1 MQRWYRLAG
10 EGHESCFY
18 VEAAAPMEPQE
29 LAILQWLLAETF
41 EPENLAAASHLG
53 PQDGATIEV
62 GPRLNFE
69 TAFSTNAVAIC
80 HACGLQKVSRVE
92 KSRRWLMPH
101 DRDRNAFL
109 AACHD
114 RMTECPYT
122 VPLDSFETGLVP
134 EKVAI
139 VPILEQG
146 IEALRALNIELGL
159 GMDPWDL
166 TFYYNLFTRTFRRNP
181 TNVECFQLA
190 QANSEHSRHW
200 FFKGQLVVDGA
211 AAPETLMEI
220 IKSTL
225 RAHPA
230 NSVIAFKDNSSAIR
244 GYEIKTILP
253 ATPGKRSAFKM
264 WQGLYDLIFTA
275 ETHNFPS
282 GVAPFPGAETGTG
295 GRIRDVHATGRGA
308 LFIAGTAGYCVGNL
322 NLKGFEIPGED
333 RAFAYPGNLAS
344 PIQILIGESNGAS
357 DYGNKFGEPLIQG
370 FTRTFGL
377 RLPDGSRREW
387 VKPIMFTGGV
397 GQLNA
402 RHLQKGDPQRGMLV
416 IQIGGPAYRIG
427 IGGGAASSMIQ
438 GENKEELDFSA
449 VQRGDAEMEQKMNRV
464 IRACVEMGDRN
475 PIVSIHDQGAG
486 GPCNVLTELV
496 DPAGGRIEIR
506 NITLGDK
513 TMSVLEIWGAEYQ
526 ERTALLLH
534 LDQLAEF
541 RAICARE
548 KVTCEVLGEV
558 TADGRIVVHD
568 DQDGTTPVNLELAP
582 ILTSIPQK
590 TFELTRIRTQREPLR
605 LPEGLTV
612 RDALRAV
619 FRLPSVGSKG
629 YLVRKVDRS
638 VTGLVARQQCCGP
651 LHLPVSDVAI
661 AAQSHFAVTGAA
673 IAIGEQPIKSLVDVR
688 AGVRMA
694 VAEALTNMVWA
705 RISDLSHIK
714 SSVNWMW
721 AAKTPGEGAALYD
734 GARALRDLMIAL
746 GIAADGGKDS
756 LSMAAR
762 VGDEIVKAPGQVAIS
777 AYASMPDI
785 TQVVTPDLKCP
796 GASRLWLLDLAPG
809 KRRLGGSA
817 LAQALGQ
824 IGNESPDVEDPE
836 LLKRAFQAVQDLI
849 AAGLILAGHDCSDGG
864 LITTV
869 AEMAMAGNC
878 GIRLALNEPGDPLP
892 QLFAEELGLV
902 IEVRLRDEDQVASRL
917 QAAAIPP
924 RLLGE
929 TCKERRV
936 VVELQGKALLDEA
949 TPALLSWWEEVSDQ
963 IELLQM
969 NPACA
974 REQAGGHD
982 RPGPSYQLSFEP
994 QPTPEPVLL
1003 RAGKPRV
1010 AILREE
1016 GSNGDREM
1024 TSAFYAAGFEPWDVT
1039 MSDLLGGSSTLDEFR
1054 GLVFVGG
1061 FSYADVLDSAKGW
1074 AGIIRF
1080 HDKVRQMFNAFY
1092 RRTDT
1097 FTLGVCNGC
1106 QLMALLGWVPW
1117 TGIPDTRQPRFI
1129 RNTSQRFESRWATVK
1144 IVKSPAVMLRGMEN
1158 STLGIW
1164 VAHGEGRLYCPDP
1177 EILREAI
1184 EKGLAPCYFV
1194 DDDGNPTERYP
1205 FNPNGSTL
1213 GITAFCS
1220 PDGRHLAIMPHPE
1233 RAFIKWQWPW
1243 LPESWKHLMPV
1254 SPWLRM
1260 FQNARVW
1267 CEQSE

>member
-1 MQRWYRLAG
+1 
-10 EGHESCFY
+10 
-18 VEAAAPMEPQE
+18 
-29 LAILQWLLAETF
+29 
-41 EPENLAAASHLG
+41 
-53 PQDGATIEV
+53 
-62 GPRLNFE
+62 
-69 TAFSTNAVAIC
+69 
-80 HACGLQKVSRVE
+80 
-92 KSRRWLMPH
+92 
-101 DRDRNAFL
+101 
-109 AACHD
+109 
-114 RMTECPYT
+114 
-122 VPLDSFETGLVP
+122 
-134 EKVAI
+134 
-139 VPILEQG
+139 
-146 IEALRALNIELGL
+146 
-159 GMDPWDL
+159 
-166 TFYYNLFTRTFRRNP
+166 
-181 TNVECFQLA
+181 
-190 QANSEHSRHW
+190 
-200 FFKGQLVVDGA
+200 
-211 AAPETLMEI
+211 
-220 IKSTL
+220 
-225 RAHPA
+225 
-230 NSVIAFKDNSSAIR
+230 
-244 GYEIKTILP
+244 
-253 ATPGKRSAFKM
+253 
-264 WQGLYDLIFTA
+264 
-275 ETHNFPS
+275 
-282 GVAPFPGAETGTG
+282 
-295 GRIRDVHATGRGA
+295 
-308 LFIAGTAGYCVGNL
+308 
-322 NLKGFEIPGED
+322 
-333 RAFAYPGNLAS
+333 
-344 PIQILIGESNGAS
+344 
-357 DYGNKFGEPLIQG
+357 
-370 FTRTFGL
+370 
-377 RLPDGSRREW
+377 
-387 VKPIMFTGGV
+387 
-397 GQLNA
+397 
-402 RHLQKGDPQRGMLV
+402 
-416 IQIGGPAYRIG
+416 
-427 IGGGAASSMIQ
+427 
-438 GENKEELDFSA
+438 
-449 VQRGDAEMEQKMNRV
+449 
-464 IRACVEMGDRN
+464 
-475 PIVSIHDQGAG
+475 
-486 GPCNVLTELV
+486 
-496 DPAGGRIEIR
+496 
-506 NITLGDK
+506 
-513 TMSVLEIWGAEYQ
+513 
-526 ERTALLLH
+526 
-534 LDQLAEF
+534 
-541 RAICARE
+541 
-548 KVTCEVLGEV
+548 
-558 TADGRIVVHD
+558 
-568 DQDGTTPVNLELAP
+568 
-582 ILTSIPQK
+582 
-590 TFELTRIRTQREPLR
+590 
-605 LPEGLTV
+605 
-612 RDALRAV
+612 
-619 FRLPSVGSKG
+619 
-629 YLVRKVDRS
+629 
-638 VTGLVARQQCCGP
+638 
-651 LHLPVSDVAI
+651 
-661 AAQSHFAVTGAA
+661 
-673 IAIGEQPIKSLVDVR
+673 
-688 AGVRMA
+688 MA
-694 VAEALTNMVWA
+694 VAEALTNIVWA